1 MIKLFQEGSR
11 LEKEFENLYTQHYQ
25 TVVKVAYTVLHDS
38 MTSQD
43 IASEVFLKLF
53 ESLLHKKDIQNI
65 KAWLIIVAKYTA
77 YDYLRDKNK
86 EVSIERFENS
96 LHTSD
101 FTDDLYTKL
110 YTDTILKKLYQK
122 NKRWHDICLLHYLLG
137 MSIREIAEMYNCSE
151 SSISNALYRAK
162 RYLTSQNTSL
172 DFPCIVILFI
182 VAGISLS

>member
-1 MIKLFQEGSR
+1 M
-11 LEKEFENLYTQHYQ
+11 EKEFEDLYTQHYQ

-43 IASEVFLKLF
+43 IASEVFLKLY

-65 KAWLIIVAKYTA
+65 KAWLIIVTKYTA
-77 YDYLRDKNK
+77 YDYLREKKK
-86 EVSIERFENS
+86 EVSIERFENT

-110 YTDTILKKLYQK
+110 YTDTILQKLYQK

-151 SSISNALYRAK
+151 SSVSNALYRAK
-162 RYLTSQNTSL
+162 KYILLQDNSSL
-172 DFPCIVILFI
+172 DLPCIVILFI
-182 VAGISLS
+182 VAGIPLS